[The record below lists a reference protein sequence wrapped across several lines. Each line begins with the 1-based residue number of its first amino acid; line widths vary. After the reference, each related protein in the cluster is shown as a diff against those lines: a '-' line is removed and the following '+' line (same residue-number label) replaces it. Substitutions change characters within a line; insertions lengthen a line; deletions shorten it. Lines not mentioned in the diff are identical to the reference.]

1 MGFSRI
7 FSFRSNFICFKILF
21 KKLLIYLVN
30 INEKSFFLMKILKY
44 IFLLLLLCGVA
55 GFVFIA
61 TQPGEYTI
69 TKSKEISAPK
79 DVVFNFVNDYK
90 NWNLWN
96 SNIDSTTS
104 KELFSEDSKTY
115 TISNENETIIY
126 EKLKLYTSDS
136 ISQKLTQDNLT
147 HNLVWKFTPTEKGTL
162 LSCEMRGTMTLKQK
176 VFSVLQGGA
185 QNYLGDDIQNSLTNI
200 DKYLS
205 NQLNKFNIKIY
216 GLVTKEG
223 TLFIKQIDSSSIKNF
238 SSISRKKVPE
248 LIKFAKENSINY
260 TEAPFVLFDHWNT
273 TNNNTKFSICL
284 PVKEEIITSE
294 GSDVFGGELFEFR
307 AVKVTL
313 TGDYSHI
320 SKAWEEG
327 LKYIE
332 RNKLSIDLNGSYVE
346 AYKVSAPNEKEPS
359 KWVTEI
365 YIPIK
370 VAAAPKTKPVS
381 TNSVNE
387 QITETAPI
395 PTE

>member
-1 MGFSRI
+1 
-7 FSFRSNFICFKILF
+7 
-21 KKLLIYLVN
+21 
-30 INEKSFFLMKILKY
+30 MKILKY
-44 IFLLLLLCGVA
+44 IFLLLLLCGIA

-69 TKSKEISAPK
+69 TKSKEISASK
-79 DVVFNFVNDYK
+79 DVVFNYVKDFN

-96 SNIDSTTS
+96 SNIDSTSS
-104 KELFSEDSKTY
+104 KELFSEDSKIY
-115 TISNENETIIY
+115 TISNGNESIIY
-126 EKLKLYTSDS
+126 ETLKLYDSDS
-136 ISQKLTQDNLT
+136 IAQKLTQDNLT
-147 HNLVWKFTPTEKGTL
+147 HNLVWKFTSTKEGTL
-162 LSCEMRGTMTLKQK
+162 LTCEMKGTMTLKQK

-185 QNYLGDDIQNSLTNI
+185 QNYLGDDIQKSLKNI
-200 DKYLS
+200 DKYLTS
-205 NQLNKFNIKIY
+205 QLNKFNIKIF

-238 SSISRKKVPE
+238 SSISRIKIPE

-294 GSDVFGGELFEFR
+294 GSDVLGGELFEYR

-313 TGDYSHI
+313 TGDHSHI
-320 SKAWEEG
+320 RKAWEEG
-327 LKYIE
+327 FKYIE

-346 AYKVSAPNEKEPS
+346 AYKVSSPNEKEPS
-359 KWVTEI
+359 KWITDI

-370 VAAAPKTKPVS
+370 VAAAPKIKPVF

-387 QITETAPI
+387 PITETAPTL
-395 PTE
+395 TE